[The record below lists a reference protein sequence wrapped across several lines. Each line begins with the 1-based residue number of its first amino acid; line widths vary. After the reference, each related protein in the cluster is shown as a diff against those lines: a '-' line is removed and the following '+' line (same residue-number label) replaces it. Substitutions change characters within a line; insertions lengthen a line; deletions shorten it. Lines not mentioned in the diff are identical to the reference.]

1 METPKQNLNCD
12 VMAIYHNDKVKLAAY
27 RDIRAKGIV
36 AATTLITFSAVAF
49 FVLYCKTVG

>member
-12 VMAIYHNDKVKLAAY
+12 AMAIYHNDKVKLAAY